1 MRHNRRMHT
10 SEALPTLLDIREKV
24 LLPIASGQRYELAP
38 TSAIKAPPMIL
49 LLGNHSSGKSSL
61 INHLL
66 GRKVQRTGVAPTD
79 DGFTVLMHGSDE
91 HSLDGDALCTHPD
104 LPFKDLSR
112 FGPGLVQH
120 MQGQFLDND
129 MLKQVRLI
137 DSPGMIDASG
147 ASSERLYDFTA
158 VIRWFAEHCD
168 LILLFFDP
176 EKPGTTGETVNTLN
190 EALSGVDHKLRIVM
204 NKMDLFDGIRDFA
217 RTYGA
222 LCWNLSRSIHSKDMP
237 HIYTTVIPELVR
249 EDCMLP
255 LDGFAA
261 ALLELERYINDLPR
275 HRMDSVIT
283 GTLNEAQLLYMRCR
297 VVETLRQKVRSAK
310 LNGYSTA
317 VLFLV
322 IAGTYLSLQLYI
334 GNDFGLNQLI
344 VALSAIVLFGLSCIF
359 TQKWYQRTERNGIQH
374 LDDTFQATYSSELA
388 NRDLA
393 DDLMYNWTR
402 SRDGLA
408 RILVTDG
415 IAGLKRVNKRKMKRL
430 RQAIETDI
438 PNLRG

>member
-1 MRHNRRMHT
+1 MHK
-10 SEALPTLLDIREKV
+10 SEALPKLLELRDKV
-24 LLPIASGQRYELAP
+24 ILPIASNQRYELAP
-38 TSAIKAPPMIL
+38 SAEVKAPPMIL

-79 DGFTVLMHGSDE
+79 DGFTVLMHSNEE
-91 HSLDGDALCTHPD
+91 HSLDGDALCTHPE
-104 LPFKDLSR
+104 LPFKDLTR

-120 MQGQFLDND
+120 MQGEFLDNE
-129 MLKQVRLI
+129 MLRQVRLI
-137 DSPGMIDASG
+137 DSPGMIDSSG

-222 LCWNLSRSIHSKDMP
+222 LCWNLSRNIHSKDMP

-261 ALLELERYINDLPR
+261 ALLELEQYINDLPR

-283 GTLNEAQLLYMRCR
+283 SSLNEAKLLYMRCHI
-297 VVETLRQKVRSAK
+297 VSYLRHKIRTAK

-317 VLFLV
+317 TLFLV
-322 IAGTYLSLQLYI
+322 IAAGYIFLQWYI
-334 GNDFGLNQLI
+334 SGALGLNELI
-344 VALSAIVLFGLSCIF
+344 VALAAIILFGISCII
-359 TQKWYQRTERNGIQH
+359 TKKWYKWTERTGIEQ
-374 LDDTFQATYSSELA
+374 LDDTFQASYASELA

-393 DDLMYNWTR
+393 DDLTYNWNR

-408 RILVTDG
+408 RILVADG
-415 IAGLKRVNKRKMKRL
+415 IAGFKRTSKRRIKKL
-430 RQAIETDI
+430 RHAIEHDI
-438 PNLRG
+438 PNLRS